1 MKNKKAILLI
11 ISALLLSVTGCGDGM
26 TPQEREAANAQRSSA
41 AELGLPIDSA
51 TEKQPEESGEQNQGN
66 AELEQR
72 IRELERRCGTPDF
85 SQEEYLSLAELY
97 RENGQIRKQRDTL
110 EICVALFQ
118 DSTAGEQLQ
127 QLTVNVSEED
137 PSVQEQ
143 MTLLEQNLS
152 IQGYIDEVVSMLHG
166 EEWKN
171 TMMPR
176 LLQGTRGYYQE
187 QEDNSLCVRTG
198 YDTSGTFYTQVQY
211 RQGEQVTVLLQTDES
226 VQLLETSMG
235 EEQYNGVYEC
245 WTVLAASGDVI
256 RENGNLRDGIIVGD
270 YTAQIR
276 WGKGEYELLPLWNLR
291 EDMEMV
297 TYNGYF
303 GEDGISTADQP
314 KENTAENGGR
324 IIYAYDSSKQNY
336 LFLSGEETAAE
347 SYVFRAESM
356 SMPAPQTYA
365 AYEPREDQDGST
377 SGTINIAQMQV
388 RVFGG
393 NIQVFDGSSW
403 IDMGSVD
410 AYIAADPVAAGNR
423 VAEGGNIGGTETT
436 GQGITAIYTRRGG
449 GQVTPVATPKPTS
462 RPTAPTTPIVSVP
475 PTVPVPDPIPAP
487 TSVPAPVQPSNPEPD
502 LQPSNPE
509 PDPQP
514 GNPEPAP
521 QPTPE
526 PAPQPTPEPPTPTD
540 PPITG
545 GDSDVEW
552 SPDLM

>member
-1 MKNKKAILLI
+1 MKNKKTILLI
-11 ISALLLSVTGCGDGM
+11 ISALLLSVIGCGDGM

-41 AELGLPIDSA
+41 AELGHPIESA

-66 AELEQR
+66 AALEQR

-137 PSVQEQ
+137 SSVQEQ

-152 IQGYIDEVVSMLHG
+152 IQGYIDEAVSMLYG

-198 YDTSGTFYTQVQY
+198 YDASGTFYTQAQY

-226 VQLLETSMG
+226 VQLLETSM
-235 EEQYNGVYEC
+235 EDEQYNGVYEC

-256 RENGNLRDGIIVGD
+256 RENGNLRDGVIVGD

-314 KENTAENGGR
+314 KENTAENGRR

-336 LFLSGEETAAE
+336 LFLNGEETAAE
-347 SYVFRAESM
+347 SFVFRAESM

-365 AYEPREDQDGST
+365 AYEPREDQSGMPG
-377 SGTINIAQMQV
+377 SGTIDIAQMQV

-393 NIQVFDGSSW
+393 NIQVFDGSNW

-410 AYIAADPVAAGNR
+410 AYIAADPVTAGNQ

-462 RPTAPTTPIVSVP
+462 RPTAPVTPTTPVVP
-475 PTVPVPDPIPAP
+475 VTPTVPVPAPLPAATP
-487 TSVPAPVQPSNPEPD
+487 VPDPVQPSNPEPAP
-502 LQPSNPE
+502 QPS
-509 PDPQP
+509 
-514 GNPEPAP
+514 NPEPAP
-521 QPTPE
+521 QPSNPEPVPQPTPE
-526 PAPQPTPEPPTPTD
+526 PAPEPPTPTD